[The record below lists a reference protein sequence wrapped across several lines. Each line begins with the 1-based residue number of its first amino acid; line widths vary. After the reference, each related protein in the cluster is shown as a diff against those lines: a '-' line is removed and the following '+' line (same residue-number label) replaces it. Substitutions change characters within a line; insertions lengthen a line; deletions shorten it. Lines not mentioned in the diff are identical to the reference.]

1 MSLVRI
7 PREIKVPQKKT
18 YTATFEPSG
27 FDSVNSVYNT
37 VSSSYPISNGY
48 AGSSSTTY
56 AQFTAVNGSQAETY
70 IYYTFDLSS
79 IPANA
84 TIKSVSVQAKTYISS
99 TSSSYVSVRQVQM
112 CSGTTPKGSAT
123 NMTNTS
129 GGTTDTLSVGEWTR
143 AELQNA
149 KLRLYVK
156 RGTSQTS
163 TARNIRLYGATLTVE
178 YETY

>member
-7 PREIKVPQKKT
+7 PRKIVLPQKKT

-56 AQFTAVNGSQAETY
+56 AQFTFVNGSRAETY

-84 TIKSVSVQAKTYISS
+84 TIKSVSVTAKTYIST
-99 TSSSYVSVRQVQM
+99 TSSSYVSARQVQM

-129 GGTTDTLSVGEWTR
+129 GGTTATLSVGEWTR

-149 KLRLYVK
+149 ALRLYVM
-156 RGTSQTS
+156 RGTSSTTS
-163 TARNIRLYGATLTVE
+163 ERYVRLYGATMTVE
-178 YETY
+178 YESY